1 MPIQHLIAAS
11 HASTEFKTDIAR
23 YADGLAADRIR
34 TVRHAPRI
42 KVLRLLAQL
51 LHAEPRLEV
60 ERVLIDAWSG
70 CSDFRG
76 IITVTTPDSVAAFRF
91 RWDCSWRA
99 EQEGWYDAFQL
110 PDQIR
115 AAHEFG
121 WRCFEHWEPHY
132 PEGLNVTSEVAGG
145 H

>member
-1 MPIQHLIAAS
+1 MPIQHLIATAKAS
-11 HASTEFKTDIAR
+11 AAFKSDVVR
-23 YADGLAADRIR
+23 FADGLPADRIR

-42 KVLRLLAQL
+42 KVLRLLTQL
-51 LHAEPRLEV
+51 LHAEPHLEI
-60 ERVLIDAWSG
+60 ERVVVDAWSG

-76 IITVTTPDSVAAFRF
+76 IITVTTPDALMAFRF

-99 EQEGWYDAFQL
+99 EQEGWFDAFQL

-121 WRCFEHWEPHY
+121 WRCFSQWETEAAQDATP
-132 PEGLNVTSEVAGG
+132 AGDFAT

>member
-11 HASTEFKTDIAR
+11 HASDAFKADIAR
-23 YADGLAADRIR
+23 YADALPADRIR
-34 TVRHAPRI
+34 SVRHAPRI

-51 LHAEPRLEV
+51 LHAEPELHV
-60 ERVLIDAWSG
+60 ERVSIDAWSG

-76 IITVTTPDSVAAFRF
+76 TITVICPDSVTAFRF

-121 WRCFEHWEPHY
+121 WRCFAEWARTDAPRDAILTE
-132 PEGLNVTSEVAGG
+132 
-145 H
+145 

>member
-1 MPIQHLIAAS
+1 MAFQHLLTTARAS
-11 HASTEFKTDIAR
+11 DGFKTDLAR
-23 YADGLAADRIR
+23 YADGLPADRIR

-51 LHAEPRLEV
+51 LHAEAHLEI
-60 ERVLIDAWSG
+60 ERVSIDAWSG

-76 IITVTTPDSVAAFRF
+76 TITVTSTDSVSAFRF

-99 EQEGWYDAFQL
+99 EQEGWFDVFEL

-121 WRCFEHWEPHY
+121 WQCFRLWE
-132 PEGLNVTSEVAGG
+132 ETSVPPDARSA
-145 H
+145 

>member
-1 MPIQHLIAAS
+1 MPIHDLIAAS
-11 HASTEFKTDIAR
+11 RASDDFKGDIAR
-23 YADGLAADRIR
+23 FADGLAADRIR
-34 TVRHAPRI
+34 TLRHAPRI

-51 LHAEPRLEV
+51 LHAEPLLEV

-76 IITVTTPDSVAAFRF
+76 TIAVTTPDTVTTFRF

-121 WRCFEHWEPHY
+121 WRCFAEWESASAAA
-132 PEGLNVTSEVAGG
+132 EAGARVS
-145 H
+145 

>member
-1 MPIQHLIAAS
+1 MPIQHLIATARAS
-11 HASTEFKTDIAR
+11 SEFKSDVIRFAE
-23 YADGLAADRIR
+23 GLPADRIR

-42 KVLRLLAQL
+42 KVLRLLTQL
-51 LHAEPRLEV
+51 LHAEPDLEI
-60 ERVLIDAWSG
+60 ERVSVDAWSG

-76 IITVTTPDSVAAFRF
+76 LITVATPDVVTAFRF

-99 EQEGWYDAFQL
+99 EQQGWFDAFQL

-121 WRCFEHWEPHY
+121 WQCFSQWESHVVQDTAP
-132 PEGLNVTSEVAGG
+132 TSNFAS

>member
-1 MPIQHLIAAS
+1 MEQLISRSGASDLFKADVQH
-11 HASTEFKTDIAR
+11 F
-23 YADGLAADRIR
+23 ADGGHAERIR

-51 LHAEPRLEV
+51 LTKESELAIEQV
-60 ERVLIDAWSG
+60 VIDAWSG

-76 IITVTTPDSVAAFRF
+76 TIAVHCADRVRAFRF

-99 EQEGWYDAFQL
+99 EQQGWFDAFQL

-115 AAHEFG
+115 AAREFG
-121 WRCFEHWEPHY
+121 WRCFAEWE
-132 PEGLNVTSEVAGG
+132 EMQMAEEVID
-145 H
+145 

>member
-1 MPIQHLIAAS
+1 MPIEQLISAAAAS
-11 HASTEFKTDIAR
+11 PEFKEEVGR
-23 YADGLAADRIR
+23 YARGAPVERIQ

-42 KVLRLLAQL
+42 KVLRVLAQL
-51 LHAEPRLEV
+51 LSEEPALEV
-60 ERVLIDAWSG
+60 ERVMIDAWSG

-76 IITVTTPDSVAAFRF
+76 VLSVSTASGVKVFRF

-99 EQEGWYDAFQL
+99 EQQGWFDAFQL

-115 AAHEFG
+115 AAREFG
-121 WRCFEHWEPHY
+121 WRCFSEWEEQPAD
-132 PEGLNVTSEVAGG
+132 GAVLGRDAVA

>member
-1 MPIQHLIAAS
+1 MPIEQLRTARAS
-11 HASTEFKTDIAR
+11 EEFKTDVAR

-51 LHAEPRLEV
+51 LHAEPHLEI
-60 ERVLIDAWSG
+60 ERVSVDAWSG

-76 IITVTTPDSVAAFRF
+76 TITVTTPDKVSAFRF

-99 EQEGWYDAFQL
+99 EQEGWFDAFEL

-121 WRCFEHWEPHY
+121 WQCFREWESHPVSDDGLR
-132 PEGLNVTSEVAGG
+132 PE
-145 H
+145 